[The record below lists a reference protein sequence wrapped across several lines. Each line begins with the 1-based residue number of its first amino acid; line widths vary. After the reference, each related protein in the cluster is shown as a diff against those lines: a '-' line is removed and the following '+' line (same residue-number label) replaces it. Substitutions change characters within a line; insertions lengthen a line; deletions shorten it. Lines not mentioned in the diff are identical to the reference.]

1 MRHLTRVTRRGTAV
15 ALAVSALVVLA
26 AGCDSGGE
34 PAAAKAAPEPA
45 ASASAVALPA
55 PRSAPGPAATLTPA
69 ARAGEVR
76 VEPGPFTDR
85 VTITGLKLTGAS
97 SAAPAV
103 TGRLRITTD
112 VSHVLA
118 LELRAAYY
126 DGAGRLLGTGEFT
139 YQEEGE
145 DAHGHE
151 VHAEG
156 SEAATGGIA
165 FTVPAKK
172 LTGTPAAAVL
182 SVPVLVNE

>member
-1 MRHLTRVTRRGTAV
+1 MRHLTRGGTAV
-15 ALAVSALVVLA
+15 ALAVAALVLT
-26 AGCDSGGE
+26 AGCDSGSGGD
-34 PAAAKAAPEPA
+34 PAAAKTAPDPA
-45 ASASAVALPA
+45 ATASAVALPA
-55 PRSAPGPAATLTPA
+55 PRSAPEPAATLTPA

-97 SAAPAV
+97 STAPAV
-103 TGRLRITTD
+103 TGKLKITTD

-126 DGAGRLLGTGEFT
+126 DSAGRLLGTGEFE

-145 DAHGHE
+145 DAHGHA
-151 VHAEG
+151 VHEG